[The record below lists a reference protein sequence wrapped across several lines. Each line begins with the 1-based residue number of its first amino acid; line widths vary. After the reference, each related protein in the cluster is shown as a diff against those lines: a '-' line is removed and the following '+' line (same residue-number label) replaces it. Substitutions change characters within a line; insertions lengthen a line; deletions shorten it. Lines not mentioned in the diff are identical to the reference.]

1 MTKGPSPLV
10 GYNTN
15 VRHKG
20 KLYHIQT
27 EDSGIQHPH
36 IITHLFADGGRII
49 ASRKTSYADF
59 LGSGDLRTTIKK
71 LMQDQHKAMLI
82 NLRDGGFDEN
92 DAPAAAPVAVV
103 ASPPA
108 AVDELDVDALERA
121 AEAHVAESAVSR
133 PSTNPPP
140 PASGRYQPTVPAQK
154 AGTHTG
160 PRSSRPES
168 IFGGGLL
175 SEKSLDEVILSY
187 LSDDTGEPER

>member
-49 ASRKTSYADF
+49 ASRKTSYAEF
-59 LGSGDLRTTIKK
+59 LGSGDLRATIKK
-71 LMQDQHKAMLI
+71 LMQDQHKAILI
-82 NLRDGGFDEN
+82 NLRDGGFDESEN
-92 DAPAAAPVAVV
+92 PAPAAAAAPAPVE
-103 ASPPA
+103 
-108 AVDELDVDALERA
+108 ELDVDALERA
-121 AEAHVAESAVSR
+121 ADARVAESAANK
-133 PSTNPPP
+133 PSSPPP
-140 PASGRYQPTVPAQK
+140 SAGRYQPTVPAQQ
-154 AGTHTG
+154 GQSRTQ
-160 PRSSRPES
+160 PRSTRPES